1 MLLKVFFAVLL
12 LTGFIGGQDQS
23 PERTVS
29 GAAVLSRHDPQARVE
44 LPRTSQYVG
53 EDRWILYAMDDCE
66 LHAFVETDEQKH
78 VRRLYWVQFEAY
90 LPSRPELKHRY
101 NSPRH
106 ATLGGLDF
114 YVDTWLWKEGD
125 KVTPG
130 SDDEHLLALL
140 RSKGYSMPHS
150 MMEVRLVHLMDMKR
164 KELMVIYGEDLAATG
179 YTAEQ
184 LQPGGQAHDRWPAI
198 EGQLLQR
205 AEQKIHIGNAAQP

>member
-1 MLLKVFFAVLL
+1 MSGQ
-12 LTGFIGGQDQS
+12 TGGYCTRWMIVNC
-23 PERTVS
+23 T
-29 GAAVLSRHDPQARVE
+29 LSSRPMNKN
-44 LPRTSQYVG
+44 T
-53 EDRWILYAMDDCE
+53 CE
-66 LHAFVETDEQKH
+66 GCTGCS
-78 VRRLYWVQFEAY
+78 FEAY

-130 SDDEHLLALL
+130 SDEEHLLALL
-140 RSKGYSMPHS
+140 RSKGYGMPHS

-184 LQPGGQAHDRWPAI
+184 LQPDGQAHDRWPAV

>member
-1 MLLKVFFAVLL
+1 MAKGLLIFFL
-12 LTGFIGGQDQS
+12 LTGLACGQVES
-23 PERTVS
+23 PERTVE
-29 GAAVLSRHDPQARVE
+29 GTAVVSHRDPKARVE
-44 LPRTSQYVG
+44 LPRASQYVG
-53 EDRWILYAMDDCE
+53 ADRWILYAMDDCE
-66 LHAFVETDEQKH
+66 MHAFVETDEQKH

-106 ATLGGLDF
+106 ARLGGLDF
-114 YVDTWLWKEGD
+114 YVDTWLWKKGD

-130 SDDEHLLALL
+130 SDEEHLLALL

-184 LQPGGQAHDRWPAI
+184 LQEGGQAHDRWPAI
-198 EGQLLQR
+198 QGQLLQR
-205 AEQKIHIGNAAQP
+205 AEQKIHIENAAHP